1 VGNGKLSRED
11 ITMNDRI
18 IRIFISYSWTS
29 QEHIDK
35 VVKFASRLMNDG
47 VEVILDKWDLLPG
60 QDKYVFME
68 QTVNA
73 STVERVLLV
82 CDKMYMQKANS
93 RKGGVGEETMI
104 ISSEIY
110 GQVSQDKFV
119 PVIFE
124 SDENGDAY
132 LPAYIKS
139 RFYIDLSK
147 DEIYETEYDKLLRH
161 IYDKPLY
168 SKPKLGTMPAYLG
181 NSQVNLA
188 GIQGEL
194 YRLQNDEGKSKNRT
208 NEFISRF
215 SDSFFDTIKEYKVLR
230 NELGNGQIIV
240 DTIIDLKS
248 IRDIYIETLSVLL
261 ATEIDIVHF
270 LTSFFERFFN
280 DALKDETEYENEH
293 LKFFLWEC
301 FLCSNA
307 LLFKRER
314 FSELYDI
321 LNHTYFLDGLVYRDI
336 QACTYGEFRFDFDI
350 IEKRYKPESDTTDL
364 FTLAGN
370 ILSKRDKLPQIT
382 AQDIITADIE
392 AG

>member
-1 VGNGKLSRED
+1 
-11 ITMNDRI
+11 
-18 IRIFISYSWTS
+18 
-29 QEHIDK
+29 
-35 VVKFASRLMNDG
+35 MNDG